1 MAMIL
6 GKKVGMTQIYDK
18 TGNLVPVTVIQADPC
33 VVMQVKTT
41 ETDGYN
47 AIQLGFDEVKECR
60 RKKPQI
66 GHSKKFLFSIEADI
80 EKDLDKAD
88 IPDELRREFKQHK
101 ISLSGDI
108 TVSVEQAGSKWFV
121 SDESAKY
128 PVRKEQDKIK
138 VYAFMAPKKFA
149 REMRLPDDPE
159 QQYEPGDSITV
170 SVFAEEKTVDVVG
183 TSKGKGFAG
192 VMKRHGFGG
201 FPASH
206 GTERKHR
213 AAGSISSFA
222 SDAGHGP
229 GPKKGKRMAGHMG
242 HCRVTAK
249 NHELIAIDEDQNLLV
264 VKGSVPGPAGG
275 YCVVR
280 SARKA

>member
-18 TGNLVPVTVIQADPC
+18 AGDLVPVTVIQAGPC
-33 VVMQVKTT
+33 VVMQVKTA

-47 AIQLGFDEVKECR
+47 AVQLGFDDVKAAR
-60 RKKPQI
+60 RKNPEN
-66 GHSKKFLFSIEADI
+66 GHAG
-80 EKDLDKAD
+80 KA
-88 IPDELRREFKQHK
+88 K
-101 ISLSGDI
+101 
-108 TVSVEQAGSKWFV
+108 TT
-121 SDESAKY
+121 
-128 PVRKEQDKIK
+128 
-138 VYAFMAPKKFA
+138 PKRFI
-149 REMRLPDDPE
+149 REMRLADDD
-159 QQYEPGDSITV
+159 EPQFETGDSVVV
-170 SVFAEEKTVDVVG
+170 SSFAEEKFVDVVA

-213 AAGSISSFA
+213 AAGSIASYS

-242 HCRVTAK
+242 DCRVTVK
-249 NHELIAIDEDQNLLV
+249 NHALVSIDEKKNLLV
-264 VKGSVPGPAGG
+264 IKGSIPGPAGG

-280 SARKA
+280 SAKKA